1 MTTSE
6 LIAQIQAVD
15 TPEAMAKVD
24 ALIRSQPGKM
34 APAVQ
39 EALLAKLAE
48 VTQQSKE
55 LRANIREVLM
65 LNGVEYP
72 LTDWL
77 TPAAYARRFGLPNVS
92 TVTNWISRG
101 VIPAE
106 HIREVPSLGL
116 RLIKAVAHAARQ
128 YERAA

>member
-6 LIAQIQAVD
+6 LIAQIQAID
-15 TPEAMAKVD
+15 TPEAMAEVD

-34 APAVQ
+34 ASAVQ
-39 EALLAKLAE
+39 QALLAKLAE
-48 VTQQSKE
+48 VTQQSKD
-55 LRANIREVLM
+55 LRADISEVLM

-77 TPAAYARRFGLPNVS
+77 SPAAYARRFGLPNVS

-106 HIREVPSLGL
+106 HIREVPALGL

>member
-1 MTTSE
+1 MTTNE
-6 LIAQIQAVD
+6 LLTRIQAID
-15 TPEAMAKVD
+15 SPETMAEVEG
-24 ALIRSQPGKM
+24 LIRSQPGKM
-34 APAVQ
+34 APTVQ
-39 EALLAKLAE
+39 AALLAKLAE
-48 VTQQSKE
+48 ITQQSRD
-55 LRANIREVLM
+55 LRADISEVLL

-72 LTDWL
+72 LTDWV

-106 HIREVPSLGL
+106 YVRDVPTLGI
-116 RLIKAVAHAARQ
+116 RLIKAIAYQTRT